1 MKTELLN
8 VYQIAQEIADIAKNE
23 TKKSLA
29 IEIVKLTIAL
39 QNKVPVYVL
48 FNKKE
53 KLIYTT
59 MNECA
64 IRDNFNDGYKLIIK
78 IEKSKELNKYKIIYV

>member
-1 MKTELLN
+1 M
-8 VYQIAQEIADIAKNE
+8 YY
-23 TKKSLA
+23 
-29 IEIVKLTIAL
+29 LT
-39 QNKVPVYVL
+39 
-48 FNKKE
+48 KKE